1 MRRRVRVVSV
11 WNGKKVY
18 LEEFYGILKAAIEE
32 TQMLIQKKDRELFEV
47 KYAKRL
53 TDLEQECEKA
63 VMQIDDRMYAKTLED
78 RYDQVSCF
86 GIAFYKKRCLIQ
98 KK

>member
-1 MRRRVRVVSV
+1 MRKSTKLKIFRRKKRSV
-11 WNGKKVY
+11 
-18 LEEFYGILKAAIEE
+18 ILSVLKRHSLRQHTDLRDGRAAV
-32 TQMLIQKKDRELFEV
+32 FEV

>member
-1 MRRRVRVVSV
+1 
-11 WNGKKVY
+11 
-18 LEEFYGILKAAIEE
+18 
-32 TQMLIQKKDRELFEV
+32 MLQFIKNIIQLVFSPDRGWE
-47 KYAKRL
+47 
-53 TDLEQECEKA
+53 DLEQECEKA

>member
-1 MRRRVRVVSV
+1 MAVTKIWAIHDSVSRVVDYCS
-11 WNGKKVY
+11 NPEK
-18 LEEFYGILKAAIEE
+18 
-32 TQMLIQKKDRELFEV
+32 T
-47 KYAKRL
+47 RL

>member
-1 MRRRVRVVSV
+1 
-11 WNGKKVY
+11 
-18 LEEFYGILKAAIEE
+18 
-32 TQMLIQKKDRELFEV
+32 
-47 KYAKRL
+47 L

>member
-1 MRRRVRVVSV
+1 MVESNKEYGEGRSDIVVKDLRD
-11 WNGKKVY
+11 GR
-18 LEEFYGILKAAIEE
+18 AAV
-32 TQMLIQKKDRELFEV
+32 FEV

-86 GIAFYKKRCLIQ
+86 GIAF
-98 KK
+98 

>member
-1 MRRRVRVVSV
+1 M
-11 WNGKKVY
+11 
-18 LEEFYGILKAAIEE
+18 
-32 TQMLIQKKDRELFEV
+32 EV